1 VEVEQLAAAVGDL
14 QRQVELTR
22 LDRRTS
28 EADAVERQQQL
39 EQIAAER
46 ELLRRKLREREQEL
60 EDITSLQETSGA
72 ELFKLRRELDAAAH
86 ANERL
91 SEALGMRGHEVLEP
105 VHEDRRREWP
115 PEALAEIHRL
125 EGQLANV
132 SQDRAGDLAAERARS
147 EAGAGDRSRVRRL
160 QLELEIRAQELEHML
175 AQLDGAEQRIW
186 EMTDASDRNAARLA
200 ASLAQ
205 LEKHREQLDE
215 VLDELEV
222 TRNLLS
228 AAQARAVEQER
239 LLASERAK
247 LARAGFGSEGLP
259 APPAALVEY
268 DAVDALFAELDQDD
282 SAHVDLQPIV
292 LPTAAARA
300 AAAAA
305 EPAGI
310 PTPVDDGGSRGSA
323 SRPIDLRT
331 APRMVVESIADA
343 DGWDDA
349 ADGADDG
356 APTSGDRP
364 ANARDR
370 GGA

>member
-1 VEVEQLAAAVGDL
+1 LH
-14 QRQVELTR
+14 
-22 LDRRTS
+22 
-28 EADAVERQQQL
+28 
-39 EQIAAER
+39 
-46 ELLRRKLREREQEL
+46 
-60 EDITSLQETSGA
+60 ETSGA

-91 SEALGMRGHEVLEP
+91 SEALGMRGHEEVEP
-105 VHEDRRREWP
+105 IPAEVRRGWP
-115 PEALAEIHRL
+115 PEALAEIERL
-125 EGQLANV
+125 EGEIATA
-132 SQDRAGDLAAERARS
+132 SRDRVDELAAERTRS

-175 AQLDGAEQRIW
+175 AQLDGAEQKIW

-228 AAQARAVEQER
+228 ASQARAVEQER

-247 LARAGFGSEGLP
+247 LARAGLGSEGLP
-259 APPAALVEY
+259 SPPAQLVEY
-268 DAVDALFAELDQDD
+268 DAVDALFAELDNED
-282 SAHVDLQPIV
+282 SAHVDLQPIL
-292 LPTAAARA
+292 LPSAAARA
-300 AAAAA
+300 ATSTS

-310 PTPVDDGGSRGSA
+310 PTPVHDGGSTGSA
-323 SRPIDLRT
+323 SRPIDLRA
-331 APRMVVESIADA
+331 APRMVVEPIEDE
-343 DGWDDA
+343 DGWDSDDGADA
-349 ADGADDG
+349 ADASVGQE
-356 APTSGDRP
+356 RP
-364 ANARDR
+364 ANTRDR